1 MIHPGTIFHG
11 TLPLSLGPRRESESE
26 DGGLDNVYQ
35 DYLVA
40 WPGWKAALTGAGL
53 TRNALF
59 PGYTRMFVSGFDVEQ
74 EDADRAIVSVRGVGI
89 IAPDPADKR
98 VREISSQGRIVSLG
112 PIGEEGS
119 YETITTGS
127 GTGERWNINEPD
139 LSLTD
144 TYFTTTK
151 PVEGVQGTALTP
163 PSPPTPPVYQWAGY
177 GQDLRF
183 NHPNGWVIDQ
193 RNSTE
198 IIPGKLWAVRD
209 FYVFYQLAIPA

>member
-1 MIHPGTIFHG
+1 MTVAAAHFYG
-11 TLPLSLGPRRESESE
+11 TLPLSINPRRESEGE
-26 DGGLDNVYQ
+26 DGALDSVSQ

-40 WPGWKAALTGAGL
+40 WPGWRAALSGAGVVK
-53 TRNALF
+53 NALF
-59 PGYTRMFVSGFDVEQ
+59 PGYTRMFVAGFEVEQ
-74 EDADRAIVSVRGVGI
+74 EDDTRAIVSVRGTGI
-89 IAPDPADKR
+89 LHATGDKR

-119 YETITTGS
+119 YESIVTPSGS
-127 GTGERWNINEPD
+127 GERWNINEPD

-151 PVEGVQGTALTP
+151 PTENVQGTALTP
-163 PSPPTPPVYQWAGY
+163 PSPPAAPVYQWAGY
-177 GQDLRF
+177 SGDLRF

-198 IIPGKLWAVRD
+198 IIPGQLWAVRD
-209 FYVFYQLAIPA
+209 FYVFYQSAIPA